1 MSGKAFEVSFQNDS
15 CFLRITSSEFLEPS
29 SWVISDHL
37 FCEREYL
44 KSAKLYLGQ
53 PIFTSR
59 QAFVFRKVTSA
70 LKAQEAFMGSAVLE
84 DSEVFVSSL
93 LLPPEMPF

>member
-1 MSGKAFEVSFQNDS
+1 M
-15 CFLRITSSEFLEPS
+15 
-29 SWVISDHL
+29 ISDHL

-44 KSAKLYLGQ
+44 KSARLYLGQ

-59 QAFVFRKVTSA
+59 QAFVFRKVTSP

-84 DSEVFVSSL
+84 NSEVFVSSL
-93 LLPPEMPF
+93 LLLPEMPF